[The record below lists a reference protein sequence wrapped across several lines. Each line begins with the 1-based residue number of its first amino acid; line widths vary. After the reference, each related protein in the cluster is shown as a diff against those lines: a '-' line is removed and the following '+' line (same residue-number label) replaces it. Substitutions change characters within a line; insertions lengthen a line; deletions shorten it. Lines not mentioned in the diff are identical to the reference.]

1 MASYTKSA
9 KSSGTDAHKALL
21 EKEYFHLHS
30 TIESFDAKSLTI
42 KAWSVSLAGVVASS
56 GAFFGKW
63 QLLLFASAASLMFWL
78 IDTSWKTFQYAN
90 YRRISEIEDFMHG
103 RRKTIEPLQIARS
116 WYVSYSGGGLKRYLK
131 IMFWPHVVLP
141 HGAMCVGLFV
151 AYLIL
156 LRPA

>member
-1 MASYTKSA
+1 MVRLTKTA
-9 KSSGTDAHKALL
+9 KRTGNPVDRALL

-30 TIESFDAKSLTI
+30 TIENFDAKSLTI
-42 KAWSVSLAGVVASS
+42 KAWSVSLAGAVASS

-78 IDTSWKTFQYAN
+78 IDTSWKTFQYSN

-103 RRKTIEPLQIARS
+103 RRKAIESLQIARS
-116 WYVSYSGGGLKRYLK
+116 WYASYSGGGLKRYLK

-151 AYLIL
+151 VYLFISN
-156 LRPA
+156 RA